1 MNTQFELS
9 APADNRVSNIR
20 IANTFHFAAGAAF
33 GLAGL
38 AMLYLAQVTL
48 RDDSCTFDVARQF
61 GIAVTLLL
69 IGGLNVAR
77 SMRFWAFRFNDD
89 DVTHPG
95 PVVNGK
101 QATRDYLS
109 TLLDEGVRPGAGY
122 SGAIGGL
129 LAVIS
134 PRLEMAPPP
143 VRFHAYVQALRAVN
157 LSVLLIGFAL
167 AWVMADASVL
177 PYMAMVFFVFAIA
190 VVRPHEAARAAMG
203 AASEPQLT
211 SVPSLGKTIALLAIA
226 VLGPTSL
233 ALLVSQG
240 VLPPAP
246 AALSSLALPTLA
258 VLVPALAGSALFFLA
273 LS

>member
-1 MNTQFELS
+1 
-9 APADNRVSNIR
+9 
-20 IANTFHFAAGAAF
+20 
-33 GLAGL
+33 
-38 AMLYLAQVTL
+38 
-48 RDDSCTFDVARQF
+48 
-61 GIAVTLLL
+61 
-69 IGGLNVAR
+69 
-77 SMRFWAFRFNDD
+77 
-89 DVTHPG
+89 
-95 PVVNGK
+95 
-101 QATRDYLS
+101 
-109 TLLDEGVRPGAGY
+109 
-122 SGAIGGL
+122 
-129 LAVIS
+129 
-134 PRLEMAPPP
+134 MAPPP